1 MTRGF
6 KRTFVVMLLSVGWI
20 SAQTPLSAQIPPPSE
35 EERMLQGM
43 LALMSTPVF
52 SASKMAEKLSE
63 APATVIV
70 ISREDLDQRGYTQL
84 SEVLDDLPGMEIV
97 RPYGD
102 ALLKNYWRGYRNT
115 IGEPFLVM
123 IDGVVF
129 NHLYFNTADTPLVA
143 TPLSNIDHLEIVY
156 GPASSVYGAN
166 AFMGVI
172 NIITLKDRPD
182 DGSFQSVRMT
192 GGSQNLRVVDANY
205 FFKKGDFRFSA
216 TVRVDNGFVDDR
228 TNENYEFSKN
238 RYFADRRIWGGF
250 VDNPNLG
257 GKFQS
262 GWRHRALD
270 LRAYLGSTEVGFQY
284 QVADSGYGV
293 EYPGDLVQNNA
304 VWARPDL
311 SFHLRHTESLSE
323 EIRSTTLIRYRDSG
337 VRPDSYFVDGY
348 DNGLPDGYV
357 AAYSY
362 WQNINSSWSL
372 FQDFDWAI
380 TPAITLT
387 TGFKYER
394 KDLQKAY
401 DISGENLD
409 PVTGGNPYRGPLGDT
424 SQLPAWAYGAYI
436 PVKNFFNNLGLY
448 PFPKAPQPTPG
459 FNNRIATEDR
469 GLFVQAKWRI
479 DDHHQVN
486 LGLRSDHNSVYK
498 GSTTIRGGY
507 VGNFG
512 PWGFKALY
520 GQAYQEPAPRVLYG
534 GWSGSGA
541 DPSLT
546 PEQSDT
552 VEISASYTTQ
562 RFSTLVSLWKVKDDD
577 TIITQRAGT
586 DNGKGAMNIGT
597 REVRGVDLHG
607 QALLPG
613 GAFKQVKVW
622 GYYSRYFRTAEE
634 KFRYDKVAGVFD
646 HLGTGE
652 IGDLA
657 RDKAW
662 AGLTLVF
669 NERAEFTLRGRYVG
683 DRRAVDTNVRNDLP
697 GSPVTVVPA
706 FATLD
711 LNLNLKWR
719 KLGLSLKVDNLLD
732 KQYAHPGVRDASAGY
747 VPGVFG
753 ADNMTY
759 SGGSGYHYFNSQ
771 MPQPGR
777 SLKVTLHLK
786 F

>member
-1 MTRGF
+1 
-6 KRTFVVMLLSVGWI
+6 ML
-20 SAQTPLSAQIPPPSE
+20 AQMPVPPQGPPLSE

-43 LALMSTPVF
+43 LAMMSTPVF

-63 APATVIV
+63 APATVLV
-70 ISREDLDQRGYTQL
+70 ISRDDLAKRGYTQL

-97 RPYGD
+97 RAYGD
-102 ALLKNYWRGYRNT
+102 TQLKNYWRGYRNT

-143 TPLSNIDHLEIVY
+143 TPLSNIDHIEVVY

-172 NIITLKDRPD
+172 NIITVKDRAE
-182 DGSFQSVRMT
+182 DGSFQAVRMT
-192 GGSQNLRVVDANY
+192 GGSLNLRVLDANY

-216 TVRVDNGFVDDR
+216 TVRVDNGFVDDQ
-228 TNENYEFSKN
+228 TSENYEFTQN

-270 LRAYLGSTEVGFQY
+270 MRAYLGSTEVGFQY

-323 EIRSTTLIRYRDSG
+323 DVTSTTLIRYRESG

-372 FQDFDWAI
+372 FQDFDWTL

-401 DISGENLD
+401 DVSGENLD
-409 PVTGGNPYRGPLGDT
+409 PVTGNPYRGPLGD
-424 SQLPAWAYGAYI
+424 SSLLPTWAYGAYI

-448 PFPKAPQPTPG
+448 PFPKAPQPTRG

-469 GLFVQAKWRI
+469 GLFAQAKWRI
-479 DDHHQVN
+479 DDHSQVN

-498 GSTTIRGGY
+498 SSTTVRGGY

-512 PWGFKALY
+512 AWGFKALY

-541 DPSLT
+541 DPSLS
-546 PEQSDT
+546 PEKSNT
-552 VEISASYTTQ
+552 VEVSASYTTQ
-562 RFSTLVSLWKVKDDD
+562 RFSTLLSLWQVKDSD
-577 TIITQRAGT
+577 TIITQKAGT
-586 DNGKGAMNIGT
+586 DTGKGALNIGT
-597 REVRGVDLHG
+597 RDVRGADLHG
-607 QALLPG
+607 QVLLPQG
-613 GAFKQVKVW
+613 GLKQMKLW
-622 GYYSRYFRTAEE
+622 GYYSHYFKTDEE
-634 KFRYDKVAGVFD
+634 KFKFDRVAGVFN

-657 RDKAW
+657 KHKFW
-662 AGLTLVF
+662 AGFTVAF
-669 NERAEFTLRGRYVG
+669 NDQIDVTLRGRYVSA
-683 DRRAVDTNVRNDLP
+683 RRAVDTNVRNDLP

-706 FATLD
+706 YTTLD
-711 LNLNLKWR
+711 ANLNLTWR
-719 KLGLSLKVDNLLD
+719 KVGLSVKVDNLLD
-732 KQYAHPGVRDASAGY
+732 QQYTHPGVRDASAGY

-753 ADNMTY
+753 ADDMTY
-759 SGGSGYHYFNSQ
+759 TGGSGYHYFNSQ
-771 MPQPGR
+771 LTQPGR
-777 SLKVTLHLK
+777 SFKLTLSLA